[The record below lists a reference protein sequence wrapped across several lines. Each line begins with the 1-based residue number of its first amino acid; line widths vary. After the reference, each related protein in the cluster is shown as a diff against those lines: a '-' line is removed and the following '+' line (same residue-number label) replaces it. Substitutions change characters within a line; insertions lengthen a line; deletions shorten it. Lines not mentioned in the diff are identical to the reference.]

1 LAPGSTGLSDGS
13 GGLMRQQTHK
23 YSALFILIRSPRAAM
38 AAKRFSSMA
47 DLAGQIERACQN
59 KFGTPTVMLI
69 SAWDTFW
76 DTATRRGVRFWR
88 FWSYMLDARRP
99 NK

>member
-1 LAPGSTGLSDGS
+1 
-13 GGLMRQQTHK
+13 
-23 YSALFILIRSPRAAM
+23 
-38 AAKRFSSMA
+38 MA
-47 DLAGQIERACQN
+47 DLAGQMERACRN
-59 KFGTPTVMLI
+59 KFGTVTVMPI